1 MKMPDNSDKR
11 INNVLE
17 VVSAYANLDFSKK
30 AFIGQEHNVYDALA
44 AGINM
49 LGEELR
55 GSTVSL
61 REKEALVKE
70 VHHRVK
76 NNLQIISSLLSLQEN
91 FIKGKSAK
99 AKFRESRE
107 RVRSM
112 ALIHEM
118 LYISKKFSEVNFA
131 GYLETLVNS
140 LFSTYNISNKKIRL
154 ALDIDISDKYFDID
168 TAIPCGLLVNEIISN
183 SFKYAF
189 SKKKNGILSLQMKS
203 TGIKDYLISI
213 EDNGPGFPPNINL
226 NSASFGLQL
235 INTLAEQIKGNIEFE
250 SGKGGTKYNIYFS
263 LKN

>member
-1 MKMPDNSDKR
+1 MMSDSDNR

-30 AFIGQEHNVYDALA
+30 AHIGNDHNLYDALS

-55 GSTVSL
+55 ESTVSL

-76 NNLQIISSLLSLQEN
+76 NNLQIISSLLSLQAN
-91 FIKGKSAK
+91 FVKEKGARE
-99 AKFRESRE
+99 KFRESRE

-118 LYISKKFSEVNFA
+118 LYLSKKISEVNFA
-131 GYLETLVNS
+131 EYIETLANS
-140 LFSTYNISNKKIRL
+140 LFATYNISNKKI
-154 ALDIDISDKYFDID
+154 ALKLNIDITDKFFDID
-168 TAIPCGLLVNEIISN
+168 TAIPCGLIVNEIISN

-189 SKKKNGILSLQMKS
+189 LKKKNGIISIQMKN
-203 TGIKDYLISI
+203 TEPKNYCLFI
-213 EDNGPGFPPNINL
+213 EDNGHGFPKKVNL
-226 NSASFGLQL
+226 NSATFGLQL
-235 INTLAEQIKGNIEFE
+235 INTLAEQIKGEIQFE
-250 SGKGGTKYNIYFS
+250 TGKNGTKYGINFS
-263 LKN
+263 LKK

>member
-1 MKMPDNSDKR
+1 MNGVSDKR

-30 AFIGQEHNVYDALA
+30 AFISNNHNVYDALS

-55 GSTVSL
+55 DSTVSL

-76 NNLQIISSLLSLQEN
+76 NNLQIISSLLSLQAN
-91 FIKGKSAK
+91 FVKEKK
-99 AKFRESRE
+99 AREKFRESRE

-112 ALIHEM
+112 AIIHEM
-118 LYISKKFSEVNFA
+118 LYISKKFSEVDFA
-131 GYLETLVNS
+131 EYLETLVNS
-140 LFSTYNISNKKIRL
+140 LFVTYNISNKKIGL
-154 ALDIDISDKYFDID
+154 KLHIDIIDKFFDID
-168 TAIPCGLLVNEIISN
+168 SAIPCGLIVNEIISN

-189 SKKKNGILSLQMKS
+189 FKRRSGIISVQLKNSRPKNYCLL
-203 TGIKDYLISI
+203 I
-213 EDNGPGFPPNINL
+213 EDDGAGFPKNINL

-235 INTLAEQIKGNIEFE
+235 INTLAEQIKGEIQFDT
-250 SGKGGTKYNIYFS
+250 GKNGTKYEIVFS
-263 LKN
+263 LKR

>member
-1 MKMPDNSDKR
+1 MKKEDNSNKR

-30 AFIGQEHNVYDALA
+30 AFIGHEHDVYDALA

-91 FIKGKSAK
+91 FIKGKGAR

-131 GYLETLVNS
+131 EYLETLVNS
-140 LFSTYNISNKKIRL
+140 LFSTYNIGNKKICL
-154 ALDIDISDKYFDID
+154 QLEIDLTDKFFDID

-189 SKKKNGILSLQMKS
+189 LKKKNGIISLQMKNRG
-203 TGIKDYLISI
+203 TREYLLSI
-213 EDNGPGFPPNINL
+213 EDNGPGFPSKTNL
-226 NSASFGLQL
+226 DSTSFGLQL
-235 INTLAEQIKGNIEFE
+235 INTLAEQIKGKIDFE
-250 SGKGGTKYNIYFS
+250 TGKGGTKYKIHFS
-263 LKN
+263 LEK